1 MLLKGSQ
8 KMTQMERIL
17 VKGGLFKRGAPICK
31 DFLFLLTNR
40 KRRRAWDTVKTEGK
54 SPFSVR
60 AVGRLV
66 TQKSR
71 KFNLNSFPNTA
82 QNGVRSTKKTDQLQD
97 VEKRTPKVEKI
108 AILVPQ
114 GRPRGRP
121 EAPKTSK
128 NGGPKHGQ
136 KKSRFLVNFG
146 SE

>member
-1 MLLKGSQ
+1 
-8 KMTQMERIL
+8 MTQMERIL
-17 VKGGLFKRGAPICK
+17 VKGGLFKRGAPNCK

-71 KFNLNSFPNTA
+71 KFNMKSFPNTA

-108 AILVPQ
+108 AILVPPGKAQ
-114 GRPRGRP
+114 GEARG
-121 EAPKTSK
+121 TQ
-128 NGGPKHGQ
+128 N
-136 KKSRFLVNFG
+136 V
-146 SE
+146 